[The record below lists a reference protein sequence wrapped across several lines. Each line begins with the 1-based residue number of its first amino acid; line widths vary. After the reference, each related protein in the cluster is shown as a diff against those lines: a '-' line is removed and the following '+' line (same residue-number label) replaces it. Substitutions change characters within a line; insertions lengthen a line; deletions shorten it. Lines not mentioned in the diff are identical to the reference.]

1 MEQIRTTFVRLA
13 PRVPGVLYEPVQ
25 AGPKAKTAVLVMH
38 SDEDYLTFPTGEELA
53 KRGYRVLCANVAGK
67 EGILFTQIQKMKD
80 VKAAV
85 LFLRSISDVEK
96 IILMGH
102 SGGGTLMSAYQ
113 AVAENGPSIFQDPE
127 KMIYPYPDDEELPPA
142 DGIMLLDS
150 NWGNAAMQLF
160 SLDPAVEDENS
171 GKMINEDLDLFSP
184 ANGFDP
190 KGSAYSRTFIE
201 RFQKAQSTRNNGIL
215 DYALNRLL
223 LLERGLANFEDDEP
237 MIISGAAQGFF
248 NNKLYAQDIRLMSRT
263 QKPRKLLHADG
274 SSSLEIVHSLR
285 GPENDRS
292 FTPSF
297 WEGARFLSVRTYL
310 SSYAVRT
317 KKEYGFDAD
326 HVWGVDWKSTYSC
339 PVGNMEYVHVPA
351 LIMGMTGG
359 WEFLASETIYE
370 HTASLDKDLAFVEGA
385 THKFTTAKHL
395 ERYPGEYGDTMKTLH
410 DYADRWLAD
419 RFLSGINAGGNGID

>member
-1 MEQIRTTFVRLA
+1 MEQIRTTFVQIA
-13 PRVPGVLYEPVQ
+13 PRVPGVLYEPMQ
-25 AGPKAKTAVLVMH
+25 PSAKSKAAVLVMH
-38 SDEDYLTFPTGEELA
+38 SDEDYLSFPTGEQLA

-67 EGILFTQIQKMKD
+67 EGILYTQIEKMKNL
-80 VKAAV
+80 KAAV
-85 LFLRSISDVEK
+85 LYLRSISDVEK

-113 AVAENGPSIFQDPE
+113 AVAENGPSIFRDPE
-127 KMIYPYPDDEELPPA
+127 KMIYPYPDDEKLPPA

-171 GKMINEDLDLFSP
+171 GKMINEELNLFSP
-184 ANGFDP
+184 ANGFLP
-190 KGSAYSRTFIE
+190 EGSVYPDEFIKK
-201 RFQKAQSTRNNGIL
+201 FQKAQSERNNGIL

-223 LLERGLANFEDDEP
+223 LLEQGSANFDDDEP
-237 MIISGAAQGFF
+237 MIISGSAQGFF

-263 QKPRKLLHADG
+263 RNEHKLLHADG
-274 SSSLEIVHSLR
+274 SCTVERVYSLR
-285 GPENDRS
+285 TPENNRS

-317 KKEYGFDAD
+317 ENDYGFDED
-326 HVWGVDWKSTYSC
+326 HVWGIDWKSTYSC

-370 HTASLDKDLAFVEGA
+370 HTASMDKDLAFVEGA
-385 THKFTTAKHL
+385 THKFNTAKHL
-395 ERYPGEYGDTMKTLH
+395 EKYTGQYGDTMKTLH
-410 DYADRWLAD
+410 DYVDRWIED
-419 RFLSGINAGGNGID
+419 HFFSGNNA